1 MSDIPVSVCV
11 VSWHRPEAL
20 KRCLLGVSQLQYFNF
35 EIVVVA
41 DKDTLVA
48 LADWPHI
55 KTVLATQANISKA
68 RNLGI
73 AHCGGDVVAFIDDD
87 RNGISWQWQGRRV
100 NRLGQT
106 QDHQPGAALPEGWAL
121 KTEGTNM
128 AVRRSALVRIGGFDE
143 GYKFFL
149 DETDVNIRLAQAG
162 YASALAPHA
171 EVHHGYL
178 PSRRRRSDRVPLSLF
193 DIGASWAR
201 FLSRHASLP
210 EIEPRIAEVITSEDA
225 RLLRHLV
232 SGGLEPGDV
241 RRLRLDLLRGI
252 ESGRAAERFE
262 GPDIFRKLPDF
273 SPFPSKIRPSVVMD
287 CRPTTLRKQRE
298 LAEIRVSEGEIV
310 TLFNLSRSSLYHY
323 QNFTMMGVWEHHGGL
338 FGKSER
344 SQPLLCVWSRQDRVN
359 AETDRVANA
368 RKITK

>member
-1 MSDIPVSVCV
+1 
-11 VSWHRPEAL
+11 
-20 KRCLLGVSQLQYFNF
+20 
-35 EIVVVA
+35 
-41 DKDTLVA
+41 
-48 LADWPHI
+48 
-55 KTVLATQANISKA
+55 
-68 RNLGI
+68 
-73 AHCGGDVVAFIDDD
+73 
-87 RNGISWQWQGRRV
+87 
-100 NRLGQT
+100 
-106 QDHQPGAALPEGWAL
+106 
-121 KTEGTNM
+121 M

-178 PSRRRRSDRVPLSLF
+178 PSRRRRSDL
-193 DIGASWAR
+193 
-201 FLSRHASLP
+201 
-210 EIEPRIAEVITSEDA
+210 ITSEDA

-323 QNFTMMGVWEHHGGL
+323 QNCSVSPNAVSRCYVFGV
-338 FGKSER
+338 
-344 SQPLLCVWSRQDRVN
+344 V
-359 AETDRVANA
+359 
-368 RKITK
+368 KIG